1 MVRLRTELTIAQE
14 DYLKALYHLGGVE
27 GPVATS
33 RLADR
38 LAVSPASVTEMLGKL
53 AGMEL
58 ISYDRYHGAALT
70 EKGEAAALEMI
81 RHHRLVEMFL
91 VEKLGYAWDEVH
103 DEAERLEHVISE
115 RMEQRIYD
123 VLGRPDLDPHGD
135 PIPSLAGEIAA
146 THYRRLTETRPGEQ
160 LTVRRVSDA
169 DAGKLRALEQLGL
182 RLDVRLE
189 VLEESEYEGPI
200 TVQVGGAQRQVP
212 LGLAREVF
220 VS

>member
-33 RLADR
+33 RL
-38 LAVSPASVTEMLGKL
+38 TE
-53 AGMEL
+53 
-58 ISYDRYHGAALT
+58 R
-70 EKGEAAALEMI
+70 GEAAALEMI

-115 RMEQRIYD
+115 RMEERIYD

-135 PIPSLAGEIAA
+135 PIPSLAGEVRA

-160 LTVRRVSDA
+160 LPGRR
-169 DAGKLRALEQLGL
+169 
-182 RLDVRLE
+182 
-189 VLEESEYEGPI
+189 
-200 TVQVGGAQRQVP
+200 GG
-212 LGLAREVF
+212 
-220 VS
+220 

>member
-1 MVRLRTELTIAQE
+1 MVRLRTELTTAQE
-14 DYLKALYHLGGVE
+14 DYLKALYHLGGVQRS
-27 GPVATS
+27 VATS

-38 LAVSPASVTEMLGKL
+38 MGVSPASVTEMLGKL
-53 AGMEL
+53 ASLQL

-70 EKGEAAALEMI
+70 EKGEGAALEMV

-115 RMEQRIYD
+115 RMEQRIFD

-146 THYRRLTETRPGEQ
+146 THYRRLTETQPGEQ

-169 DAGKLRALEQLGL
+169 DAGKLRALEHLGL
-182 RLDVRLE
+182 RLDVQLH
-189 VLEESEYEGPI
+189 VLDESEYEGPI
-200 TVQVGGAQRQVP
+200 TVEVAGSQRQVP

>member
-1 MVRLRTELTIAQE
+1 VVKLRRELTIAQE
-14 DYLKALYHLGGVE
+14 DYLKALYHLGGME
-27 GPVATS
+27 RPVPTS

-38 LAVSPASVTEMLGKL
+38 MAVSPASVTEMLGKL
-53 AGMEL
+53 AGMGL
-58 ISYDRYHGAALT
+58 ISYDRYHGAGLS

-91 VEKLGYAWDEVH
+91 VETLGYAWDEVH

-115 RMEQRIYD
+115 RMEERIYD
-123 VLGRPDLDPHGD
+123 MLGRPNLDPHGD
-135 PIPSLAGEIAA
+135 PIPSLAGEIAS

-169 DAGKLRALEQLGL
+169 DAGKLRALEHLGL
-182 RLDVRLE
+182 RLDVELR
-189 VLEESEYEGPI
+189 VLGESEYEGPI
-200 TVQVGGAQRQVP
+200 MVEVGGAPRQVP

>member
-1 MVRLRTELTIAQE
+1 
-14 DYLKALYHLGGVE
+14 
-27 GPVATS
+27 
-33 RLADR
+33 
-38 LAVSPASVTEMLGKL
+38 MLGKL
-53 AGMEL
+53 AAMQL

-135 PIPSLAGEIAA
+135 PIPSLAGKIAS
-146 THYRRLTETRPGEQ
+146 THYRRLTEARPGEQ
-160 LTVRRVSDA
+160 LTVRRGVG
-169 DAGKLRALEQLGL
+169 AGAGELRGRGELGL
-182 RLDVRLE
+182 PPGAHP
-189 VLEESEYEGPI
+189 EG
-200 TVQVGGAQRQVP
+200 
-212 LGLAREVF
+212 L
-220 VS
+220 